1 MCDFCEEQREKSE
14 LEYKGIYL
22 QYVYKEE
29 KKAPL
34 LVYTRHD
41 LEVNF
46 YTFVERQT

>member
-29 KKAPL
+29 KS
-34 LVYTRHD
+34 
-41 LEVNF
+41 
-46 YTFVERQT
+46 TFAGVHKT

>member
-29 KKAPL
+29 KKHL
-34 LVYTRHD
+34 CWCTQD
-41 LEVNF
+41 MI
-46 YTFVERQT
+46 